1 MRKGRAY
8 NLLSFFVETCQVTT
22 QLDSYSIE
30 GTNSFE
36 TAHWKHKT
44 LVGRAELSLWL
55 MVGAWVFFGNPG
67 HRQAFIS

>member
-1 MRKGRAY
+1 
-8 NLLSFFVETCQVTT
+8 VTT

-44 LVGRAELSLWL
+44 LDGRAELFLWL